1 MSTTEFITKAEKLAC
16 GLIDLGLKPGDR
28 VGIISTTN
36 RTEWNLCDQA
46 ILSAGGVDVPMY
58 PTISQADY
66 TFILNDAGVRFC
78 FVSDPELRDKMEAL
92 RADVP
97 SLEGVFTFTPT
108 EGSACLDD
116 VVARATDAHC
126 AELEA
131 RKAAVREEDLA
142 TLIYTS
148 GTTGTPKGV
157 MLSHRNIASNAVAGA
172 SRLPVGPTGKAL
184 SFLPLCHSYERVC
197 VYGGSAPTREGVRQN
212 HGQGQNPDRHQARTL
227 FLGRRTGRALR
238 ARGPEPALLRP
249 AQAGPQADL

>member
-1 MSTTEFITKAEKLAC
+1 MNAPKRLFDFAHYAAAKHPRPDALNTKVNGQWQSMSTTEFIAKAEKLAC

-116 VVARATDAHC
+116 VVARATDAH
-126 AELEA
+126 
-131 RKAAVREEDLA
+131 
-142 TLIYTS
+142 
-148 GTTGTPKGV
+148 
-157 MLSHRNIASNAVAGA
+157 
-172 SRLPVGPTGKAL
+172 
-184 SFLPLCHSYERVC
+184 
-197 VYGGSAPTREGVRQN
+197 
-212 HGQGQNPDRHQARTL
+212 
-227 FLGRRTGRALR
+227 
-238 ARGPEPALLRP
+238 
-249 AQAGPQADL
+249 